1 MTYILK
7 RTFIITLTACL
18 LNACSGPFSDY
29 SNYDLKEMYS
39 KCDFNK
45 LTAAGAQRCSNIK
58 KECDERKGE
67 SGFRC

>member
-7 RTFIITLTACL
+7 HTFITMLVVL
-18 LNACSGPFSDY
+18 SLSACSGPFSDY
-29 SNYDLKEMYS
+29 SNYDLKDIYE

-45 LTAAGAQRCSNIK
+45 LTAAGAQRCNNIQ
-58 KECDERKGE
+58 KECDKRKKE